1 MSSFAFSPIRGRPK
15 NSEETKAPVRKGSP
29 IPTDTQKYK
38 MYAGEPTH
46 PFNLKGDT
54 IKKIING
61 CDMMNKDEKV
71 KFHNELSDM
80 KANIGLGDN
89 EYDELKK
96 EERNVNEQLKLFD
109 NFLILMTDSMLKNI
123 FC

>member
-1 MSSFAFSPIRGRPK
+1 MASFAFSPIRGRPK

-61 CDMMNKDEKV
+61 CDMMSTAEILVNMVQILHQNDFTYLCDYRIK
-71 KFHNELSDM
+71 
-80 KANIGLGDN
+80 
-89 EYDELKK
+89 
-96 EERNVNEQLKLFD
+96 NVRAEN
-109 NFLILMTDSMLKNI
+109 
-123 FC
+123 